1 MKAIP
6 LRQILIAAAM
16 LAAVGLAAA
25 LTPNVKLAEQGPVVD
40 LDAMIPAQ
48 FGDWKQEE
56 TIASLVISPDVQSQ
70 LDKIYGQ
77 TLTRTYRNGA
87 NARVMLS
94 IAYGGDQSYSA
105 QVHRPEMCYPAQG
118 FEVGNMI
125 KGFIDIG
132 DARLPVMKLVA
143 TLGPRV
149 EPITYWVMIGD
160 SAVRGNFE
168 QHLARLRYGLS
179 GKVPYGLVVRA
190 STISA
195 NEAESYLVEEEFL
208 RDMLDAVSWEHRRI
222 LVGAG
227 V

>member
-1 MKAIP
+1 MKHGA
-6 LRQILIAAAM
+6 LRNFSVGLAM
-16 LAAVGLAAA
+16 LAAVGLAMA
-25 LTPNVKLAEQGPVVD
+25 LTPRSRMAEQAPDID
-40 LDAMIPAQ
+40 LDAMIPAR
-48 FGDWKQEE
+48 FGDWQQEE
-56 TIASLVISPDVQSQ
+56 VIASLVISPDVQSQ
-70 LDKIYGQ
+70 LNKIYGQ
-77 TLTRTYRNGA
+77 TLTRTYRNTA

-94 IAYGGDQSYSA
+94 IAYGSDQSYST

-118 FEVGNMI
+118 FEVGNMT

-132 DARLPVMKLVA
+132 DAKLPVMKLLA

-160 SAVRGNFE
+160 SVARGNFE

-195 NEAESYLVEEEFL
+195 NEAESYLVEEAFL
-208 RDMLDAVSWEHRRI
+208 QDMLQAVSPEYRWI
-222 LVGAG
+222 LTGMAS
-227 V
+227 